1 MAIILSAIVSAGD
14 KEWKVQ
20 SIPDYALKDLRMC
33 RMIEQAYIAM
43 SSLFSDLLYT
53 IDASCYILTVV
64 VACAFHGSS
73 YRSHLTPTRDA
84 STKVASLSLATST
97 ST

>member
-43 SSLFSDLLYT
+43 SSLLF
-53 IDASCYILTVV
+53 
-64 VACAFHGSS
+64 GSPV
-73 YRSHLTPTRDA
+73 YN
-84 STKVASLSLATST
+84 
-97 ST
+97 